1 MGTTALTYTQRVAK
15 ITATMNFF
23 IILSTASLVTS
34 APAPHGIHPVVSA
47 VVPVTSNQWPGIT
60 DGNVDT
66 TCYGCRQVVVA
77 PVPLLRKVR
86 EADPAAEPEA
96 EPHVVVPG
104 LLGHPY
110 LPLHATAL
118 LGSSSYQT
126 VDNNGAAYTTGVTA
140 VHPVLIPGRRKRGA
154 EAEAEAEAE
163 PASALLPAQ
172 PLSALNGYAHSLE
185 SGDSFVSISTPNLY
199 NALPHHIPAFHVI
212 G

>member
-15 ITATMNFF
+15 ITAIMNFF
-23 IILSTASLVTS
+23 IILSAASLVTS

-86 EADPAAEPEA
+86 AAEPAA

-104 LLGHPY
+104 LLGHSY

-118 LGSSSYQT
+118 LGSSSY
-126 VDNNGAAYTTGVTA
+126 
-140 VHPVLIPGRRKRGA
+140 
-154 EAEAEAEAE
+154 
-163 PASALLPAQ
+163 
-172 PLSALNGYAHSLE
+172 
-185 SGDSFVSISTPNLY
+185 
-199 NALPHHIPAFHVI
+199 
-212 G
+212 